1 MHQAVAVNADVHK
14 RAEVGHVAHRAA
26 KLHAGLQ
33 VLQIHHVAAHQHLR
47 QLIARV
53 AAGAGQFRR
62 NVAQGRFTH
71 IQLLRQRREP
81 LRVRQGQ
88 QLADRLRRGERKVL
102 QKGARRVVA
111 FRVNACVL
119 HQVLAAGNAQEA
131 CALLEGFGAKA
142 RHFLQL
148 CAGRERSVFLAVRHD
163 VLRDGR
169 VDARDVT
176 QQRHARRIHIH
187 TDTVHTVLDHA
198 AQRRVQFRCFQVML
212 ILSYANRLRID
223 FDQLRQ
229 RILQPPRNRHRR
241 TQADIKLRELLRRQ
255 LRRRIHRR
263 ARLADD
269 HVFELFPQ
277 RQLLHH
283 LDEELLCLAPRRAV
297 ADGDDADVMLL
308 YHPLDGFLRL
318 RNLAVAGQREN
329 DARIQ
334 HAPGFVH
341 NRDLA
346 ARADAGVKPHRDLPA
361 HRRLHQ
367 QRAQIQRE
375 HANRRR
381 ARLVGQFRA
390 QFRVQRRRNQPRIR
404 IVARLRNVLA
414 RRTPRLL
421 HEAVAHELLRLLLVH
436 VQRDFEEAL
445 LLPAV
450 HRQHPVR
457 RHQAQRLTVVV
468 VHAVGAVLVFRRD
481 RRDHRRL
488 MVVRFELRADGGI
501 VADDLGDN
509 IHRALQGILRRFEAL
524 LRVHIA
530 QGDGFR
536 RHHVPLLEHQRVRE
550 RLQSLLLGNG
560 RAGTALRAVRAIN
573 ILQLR
578 QCRGSIEVALQLLRP
593 DI

>member
-1 MHQAVAVNADVHK
+1 M
-14 RAEVGHVAHRAA
+14 
-26 KLHAGLQ
+26 
-33 VLQIHHVAAHQHLR
+33 VL
-47 QLIARV
+47 
-53 AAGAGQFRR
+53 
-62 NVAQGRFTH
+62 
-71 IQLLRQRREP
+71 
-81 LRVRQGQ
+81 
-88 QLADRLRRGERKVL
+88 
-102 QKGARRVVA
+102 
-111 FRVNACVL
+111 
-119 HQVLAAGNAQEA
+119 
-131 CALLEGFGAKA
+131 
-142 RHFLQL
+142 
-148 CAGRERSVFLAVRHD
+148 
-163 VLRDGR
+163 
-169 VDARDVT
+169 
-176 QQRHARRIHIH
+176 
-187 TDTVHTVLDHA
+187 LDHA
-198 AQRRVQFRCFQVML
+198 
-212 ILSYANRLRID
+212 
-223 FDQLRQ
+223 
-229 RILQPPRNRHRR
+229 
-241 TQADIKLRELLRRQ
+241 
-255 LRRRIHRR
+255 
-263 ARLADD
+263 
-269 HVFELFPQ
+269 
-277 RQLLHH
+277 
-283 LDEELLCLAPRRAV
+283 
-297 ADGDDADVMLL
+297 
-308 YHPLDGFLRL
+308 LDGFLRL

-375 HANRRR
+375 HANRRCT
-381 ARLVGQFRA
+381 RLVGQFRA
-390 QFRVQRRRNQPRIR
+390 QFRVQRRRNQARVR
-404 IVARLRNVLA
+404 VVARLRDVLA
-414 RRTPRLL
+414 RRAARLL

-457 RHQAQRLTVVV
+457 RHQAQWLTVVV
-468 VHAVGAVLVFRRD
+468 VHAVGAVLVFRCD

-509 IHRALQGILRRFEAL
+509 IHRALQGILRRFDAL

-536 RHHVPLLEHQRVRE
+536 RHHVPLLEHQRVRK
-550 RLQSLLLGNG
+550 RLQPLLLGNG

>member
-1 MHQAVAVNADVHK
+1 M
-14 RAEVGHVAHRAA
+14 
-26 KLHAGLQ
+26 
-33 VLQIHHVAAHQHLR
+33 
-47 QLIARV
+47 
-53 AAGAGQFRR
+53 
-62 NVAQGRFTH
+62 
-71 IQLLRQRREP
+71 
-81 LRVRQGQ
+81 
-88 QLADRLRRGERKVL
+88 
-102 QKGARRVVA
+102 
-111 FRVNACVL
+111 
-119 HQVLAAGNAQEA
+119 
-131 CALLEGFGAKA
+131 
-142 RHFLQL
+142 
-148 CAGRERSVFLAVRHD
+148 
-163 VLRDGR
+163 
-169 VDARDVT
+169 
-176 QQRHARRIHIH
+176 
-187 TDTVHTVLDHA
+187 
-198 AQRRVQFRCFQVML
+198 
-212 ILSYANRLRID
+212 
-223 FDQLRQ
+223 
-229 RILQPPRNRHRR
+229 
-241 TQADIKLRELLRRQ
+241 
-255 LRRRIHRR
+255 
-263 ARLADD
+263 
-269 HVFELFPQ
+269 
-277 RQLLHH
+277 
-283 LDEELLCLAPRRAV
+283 
-297 ADGDDADVMLL
+297 
-308 YHPLDGFLRL
+308 
-318 RNLAVAGQREN
+318 AGQREN

-375 HANRRR
+375 HANRRCT
-381 ARLVGQFRA
+381 RLVGLLSLVSQIVA

-404 IVARLRNVLA
+404 VVARLRDVLA
-414 RRTPRLL
+414 RRAARLL
-421 HEAVAHELLRLLLVH
+421 HKAVAHELLCLLLVH

-509 IHRALQGILRRFEAL
+509 IHRALQGILRRFDAL

-550 RLQSLLLGNG
+550 RLQSLLLGNR

-578 QCRGSIEVALQLLRP
+578 QCRGSIKVALQLLRP